1 MAISKSDI
9 NKALGLLLEEFKEE
23 GKIASDVELTRQ
35 QTDAITSILCGNDTL
50 ALLPTGAGKSWIY
63 LFLPGV
69 VAALR
74 CMGYLN
80 LPEKVVIPVISPLN
94 ALMQDQVK
102 TARSLDMTATKLEDC
117 VLSNLMQGQYTFVFG
132 SPESWLENKTYRDIL
147 SCQSFYKNCVVIVVD
162 EVHKVT
168 W

>member
-69 VAALR
+69 VAALS
-74 CMGYLN
+74 MYGIF
-80 LPEKVVIPVISPLN
+80 KF
-94 ALMQDQVK
+94 
-102 TARSLDMTATKLEDC
+102 T
-117 VLSNLMQGQYTFVFG
+117 
-132 SPESWLENKTYRDIL
+132 
-147 SCQSFYKNCVVIVVD
+147 
-162 EVHKVT
+162 
-168 W
+168 